1 LYSLTSFYFLF
12 YPHAQ
17 HDAAEILVHLIDRLE
32 VEETACV
39 SPLFSGKLVQQIE
52 YTRPVLGGRRNDN
65 KASSSGG
72 GGNRAKRSRTA
83 AAAAADDK
91 EEEKEE
97 VEKEESVVSSTEM
110 PFCGPWTID
119 IPPQYRVGNQ

>member
-1 LYSLTSFYFLF
+1 M
-12 YPHAQ
+12 
-17 HDAAEILVHLIDRLE
+17 HLIDRLE

-52 YTRPVLGGRRNDN
+52 YTRPVLGGRRKDN

-97 VEKEESVVSSTEM
+97 VEKEELVVSSTEM